1 MMTKLPE
8 NFELDRYGLHVR
20 LVREE
25 DAEFIVKLRTQQ
37 YNRQYLHSDR
47 LTIDKQLDWLKSY
60 KKREFLGKDY
70 YFVFLYNNIKV
81 GVVRLYNV
89 NDEDFHCGSWVFDDN
104 IPSFCALAGAI
115 IAREIAFENLGKTVE
130 LNNADGIDS
139 RNVNVQHFMKI
150 LGIELTDERY
160 EGSIKYLVGVLR
172 KEDFV
177 KNKKKII
184 RFFPKEYQ
192 S

>member
-1 MMTKLPE
+1 MNKLPN
-8 NFELDRYGLHVR
+8 NFELDRYGLRVR
-20 LVREE
+20 LVNE
-25 DAEFIVKLRTQQ
+25 DDVEFIVRLRTES
-37 YNRQYLHSDR
+37 YNSQYLHSQG
-47 LTIDKQLDWLKSY
+47 LTIEKQLLWMREY
-60 KKREFLGKDY
+60 KERELNGEDY
-70 YFVFLYNNIKV
+70 YFVFLHGERKV
-81 GVVRLYNV
+81 GLIRLYHIH
-89 NDEDFHCGSWVFDDN
+89 EKDFHCGSWVFDDN

>member
-1 MMTKLPE
+1 MNKLSE
-8 NFELDRYGLHVR
+8 NFELNRYGLNAR
-20 LVREE
+20 LVNEN

-37 YNRQYLHSDR
+37 YNRQYLHSDG
-47 LTIDKQLDWLKSY
+47 LTIDKQLDWLKLY
-60 KKREFLGKDY
+60 KERESIGKDY
-70 YFVFLYNNIKV
+70 YFVFLYNKLKV
-81 GVVRLYNV
+81 GVVRLYNI

-115 IAREIAFENLGKTVE
+115 IAREIAFEHLGKTME

-139 RNVNVQHFMKI
+139 RNKNVQNFMKI

-160 EGSIKYLVGVLR
+160 EGNIKYLVGVLR

-177 KNKKKII
+177 KNKNKII